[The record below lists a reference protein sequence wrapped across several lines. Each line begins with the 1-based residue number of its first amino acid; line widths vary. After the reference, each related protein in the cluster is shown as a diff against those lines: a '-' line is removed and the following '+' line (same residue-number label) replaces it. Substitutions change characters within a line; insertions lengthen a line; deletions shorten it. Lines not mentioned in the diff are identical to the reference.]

1 MGMDGFD
8 WDTDTH
14 LTETAFDNNDGENYF
29 DNGGDSNDCSNDN
42 GPIMMACAYK
52 YPKIL

>member
-29 DNGGDSNDCSNDN
+29 GDGGYSNDCSNCD
-42 GPIMMACAYK
+42 GVR
-52 YPKIL
+52 L